1 MQHDKK
7 ARSTESANHHLIK
20 ARELREA
27 LEKQMDYKPKGLSEQ
42 DQAQLDNE
50 FRNSFRMKKWQG

>member
-7 ARSTESANHHLIK
+7 DRSTESHQHHLAK

-27 LEKQMDYKPKGLSEQ
+27 LEKQMGYKPKGLSEQ

-50 FRNSFRMKKWQG
+50 FRNSFRMRKWQG